1 MIKVHTAY
9 IKGIEA
15 YPAYVEASV
24 ARGIGYHLIGLPD
37 AAVRESFH
45 RISAAL
51 AHTGY
56 RIPGKRI
63 TLNLAPADVRKTG
76 SSFDLALAVAL
87 LLATGQIADRLAS
100 STLFL
105 GELGLDGALK
115 PAPGLFAIAE
125 MAKRKGYKQLVL
137 SKAQLNEG
145 QWLEGLDVYC
155 FDDLSEVVAFV
166 EDAKGMKPVPSK
178 KWVSR
183 PPQAEID
190 FAEIKGQ
197 AMAKRG
203 LEIAAAG
210 GHHALM
216 VGPPGMG
223 KTLLAKALVG
233 ILPALKRQEALTI
246 SKIHNAKLPFDEAVL
261 HLEPPFRS
269 PHHTISRA
277 ALMGGGQSPAP
288 GEISLA
294 HKGVLF
300 MDELTEY
307 PRSVLEVLREPLE
320 EGCVRINR
328 KQQQWQFPAEFIWVA
343 SMNPS
348 PDGYFYTEEQPPR
361 SSPEEIRRYLSK
373 ISGALLDRVDVH
385 LEVGEMS
392 QQLLLQSASEESS
405 TAIRKRVGAARTI
418 QAQRYKNYAE
428 IRTNAQLKGATLK
441 RYAALD
447 KPSKDLLAKT
457 IASFALSARAHDRII
472 KLSRTIADLEGSMT
486 IRLEHL
492 AEAIRFR
499 VMDRQNWLNP
509 LKSP

>member
-45 RISAAL
+45 RISSAL
-51 AHTGY
+51 THTGF

-87 LLATGQIADRLAS
+87 LLATGQVDVRLS
-100 STLFL
+100 SSILFL
-105 GELGLDGALK
+105 GELGLDGSIK
-115 PAPGLFAIAE
+115 PALGLFAIAE
-125 MAKRKGYKQLVL
+125 MAKRKGYKKLVL
-137 SKAQLNEG
+137 SKAQAEEG
-145 QWLEGLDVYC
+145 QWLEGLEVYC
-155 FDDLSEVVAFV
+155 FERLSEVISFI
-166 EDAKGMKPVPSK
+166 EHAKGSKPVVSK
-178 KWVSR
+178 NWIER
-183 PPQAEID
+183 PPKAEVD

-197 AMAKRG
+197 QMAKRG

-223 KTLLAKALVG
+223 KTLLAKALIG
-233 ILPALKRQEALTI
+233 ILPALRREEALTI
-246 SKIHNAKLPFDEAVL
+246 SKIHNAKVPFDDAVFQV
-261 HLEPPFRS
+261 EPPFRA

-277 ALMGGGQSPAP
+277 ALMGGGHTPAP

-320 EGCVRINR
+320 EGCIRINR
-328 KQQQWQFPAEFIWVA
+328 RQQQWQFPAEFIWVA

-348 PDGYFYTEEQPPR
+348 PDGYFYTEERPPR

-392 QQLLLQSASEESS
+392 HQLLLQSASEESS
-405 TAIRKRVGAARTI
+405 AVIRKRVVAARDL
-418 QAQRYKNYAE
+418 QARRYEGHTAT
-428 IRTNAQLKGATLK
+428 RTNGQLKGATLK
-441 RYAALD
+441 RYTALD
-447 KPSKDLLAKT
+447 KQSKDLLSKT
-457 IASFALSARAHDRII
+457 IEKFALSARAHDRIL
-472 KLSRTIADLEGSMT
+472 KLSRTIADLDGSLS
-486 IRLEHL
+486 IGLEHL